1 MAELQRQ
8 GELRGEPDL
17 PAELTEIFRSM
28 LHQIEAGVKLGERMA
43 RRGRRSRY
51 RRKVRFGSGR

>member
-43 RRGRRSRY
+43 RRSRRSRY